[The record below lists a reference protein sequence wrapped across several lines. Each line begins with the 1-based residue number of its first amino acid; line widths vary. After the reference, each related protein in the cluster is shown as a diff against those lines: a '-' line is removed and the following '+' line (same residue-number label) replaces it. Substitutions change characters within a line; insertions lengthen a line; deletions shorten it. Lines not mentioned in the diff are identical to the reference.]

1 MNIYYKILL
10 LTILAILPALSAAEM
25 VSGIVAIVN
34 DEIITSYEVEK
45 ETAILAKEAEK
56 KGPVSAAARGE
67 LHGLAL
73 NRLIDRKLTEQKIKE
88 LDIRVAEE
96 EVRQAIEDVK
106 KQNNLS
112 QEALVA
118 ALAGQGLSFDQYKAQ
133 LKEQLE
139 RLRLMSQEV
148 RAKIQVG
155 EKEMRE
161 YYAANPAKYGAEE
174 QFRARHIF
182 FRLGKDAN
190 SQDIRRVMM
199 TAANVLFEARSGKD
213 FAELARKHSDDPGAK
228 TDGGDLGTFKKGEM
242 LPEIEAT
249 VLKMKPGEISEL
261 VVTTAGIHIIKLEE
275 RSAGKPKPFEEV
287 KGEIEEALYRKKSED
302 RFNQWLADLRKGAS
316 IEIK

>member
-45 ETAILAKEAEK
+45 ETTILAKEAEK
-56 KGPVSAAARGE
+56 KGPVSVAARGE
-67 LHGLAL
+67 LRGLAL

-88 LDIRVAEE
+88 LDIKVAEE

-112 QEALVA
+112 QEALVT

-199 TAANVLFEARSGKD
+199 TAANVLFEARSGKE

>member
-25 VSGIVAIVN
+25 VSGIAAIVN
-34 DEIITSYEVEK
+34 DEIITSYDVEK

-67 LHGLAL
+67 LRGSAL

-88 LDIRVAEE
+88 LDIKVAEE

-118 ALAGQGLSFDQYKAQ
+118 ALAGQGLSFDQYRAQ

-161 YYAANPAKYGAEE
+161 YYAANPTKYGAEE

-182 FRLGKDAN
+182 FRLGKDAT

-275 RSAGKPKPFEEV
+275 RTAGKPKPFEEV
-287 KGEIEEALYRKKSED
+287 KGEIEETLYRKKSED

>member
-1 MNIYYKILL
+1 
-10 LTILAILPALSAAEM
+10 
-25 VSGIVAIVN
+25 
-34 DEIITSYEVEK
+34 
-45 ETAILAKEAEK
+45 
-56 KGPVSAAARGE
+56 
-67 LHGLAL
+67 
-73 NRLIDRKLTEQKIKE
+73 
-88 LDIRVAEE
+88 
-96 EVRQAIEDVK
+96 
-106 KQNNLS
+106 
-112 QEALVA
+112 
-118 ALAGQGLSFDQYKAQ
+118 
-133 LKEQLE
+133 
-139 RLRLMSQEV
+139 
-148 RAKIQVG
+148 
-155 EKEMRE
+155 
-161 YYAANPAKYGAEE
+161 
-174 QFRARHIF
+174 
-182 FRLGKDAN
+182 
-190 SQDIRRVMM
+190 MM